1 MAGPAP
7 IRRVSAMVVID
18 TSGGRARRPRRPRR
32 PGRASRSDRPAHRGS
47 ADGQVLGALLVLGG
61 VAWLLQQSGVVS
73 LSVTTMLSSLLL
85 ALGVGLVLTAR
96 RAGGGGLVALGLA
109 LTVVLASASAVETGV
124 LQRGV
129 GQRNVTPTSLS
140 ALTGPFQLGVGS
152 LTLDLTSRSL
162 DATDLVGQ
170 RVKVQ
175 VGMGELV
182 VVLPPEDEVPVRIVG
197 EARAGE
203 VDLLSVGS
211 EDGGTNLRRT
221 FEDPAAQGARE
232 RLELDLDVGLGS
244 IQVVRRAAG

>member
-1 MAGPAP
+1 
-7 IRRVSAMVVID
+7 MVVID
-18 TSGGRARRPRRPRR
+18 TSSRRARRARRSGR
-32 PGRASRSDRPAHRGS
+32 PGPPGRRDRGGPAGRGS

-61 VAWLLQQSGVVS
+61 VGWLLQQSGAVS

-109 LTVVLASASAVETGV
+109 LTVVLASTSAVDTGV

-129 GQRNVTPTSLS
+129 GERNFTPTSAS
-140 ALTGPFQLGVGS
+140 ALAEPFQLGVGS
-152 LTLDLTSRSL
+152 LTLDLTSDSL
-162 DATDLVGQ
+162 AADLVGK
-170 RVKVQ
+170 RVRVQ

-182 VVLPPEDEVPVRIVG
+182 VILPPADEVPVRIVG

-221 FEDPAAQGARE
+221 FEDPPARGAAE
-232 RLELDLDVGLGS
+232 RLELDLDVGVGA
-244 IQVVRRAAG
+244 IQVVRRGAG